1 MSGRIFS
8 SREARRGA
16 ILRGSVLLFALV
28 GSGVLL
34 ELYAPFLLDP
44 EWVEAFVEE
53 FGILA
58 PFVFVGIQTV
68 QVVAAPIPGQ
78 LLGVVG
84 GYLFGPFRGA
94 LYSILGVT
102 LGSYVVFRL
111 SRHYGRPYVEDAVQ
125 PAVLERFDGFISRGG
140 VPALFVIFLLPT
152 FPDDAVCFLAGLTDL
167 RMRTLV
173 TLVVVGRFPSFLAVA
188 YAGDS
193 LAEADLVTFG
203 VVSVVTLVVTVV
215 VYAKRDWVIERFGR
229 GGSAAE

>member
-1 MSGRIFS
+1 MFGRIFS

-16 ILRGSVLLFALV
+16 ILRAGALLVVLV

-44 EWVEAFVEE
+44 EWVRAFVEG

-68 QVVAAPIPGQ
+68 QVVLAPIPGQ

-84 GYLFGPFRGA
+84 GYLFGPLRGA

-102 LGSYVVFRL
+102 FGSYVVFRL
-111 SRHYGRPYVEDAVQ
+111 SRRYGRPYVEDALQ
-125 PAVLERFDGFISRGG
+125 PAVLERFDGFVSRGG

-173 TLVVVGRFPSFLAVA
+173 ALVVVGRFPSFLAVA

-203 VVSVVTLVVTVV
+203 VVSVVTLVVTAV

>member
-1 MSGRIFS
+1 MSGRIFT

-16 ILRGSVLLFALV
+16 LLRTSALLVALV

-44 EWVEAFVEE
+44 EWLRGEIRSY
-53 FGILA
+53 GTLA
-58 PFVFVGIQTV
+58 PIVFVAVQTV
-68 QVVAAPIPGQ
+68 QVIVAPIPGQ

-84 GYLFGPFRGA
+84 GYLFGPIRGA
-94 LYSILGVT
+94 FYSILGVA

-111 SRHYGRPYVEDAVQ
+111 ARHYGRPYVEGAIE
-125 PAVLERFDGFISRGG
+125 PSVLERFDEYVARGG

-167 RMRTLV
+167 RMRTLL

-188 YAGDS
+188 VAGDS
-193 LAEADLVTFG
+193 LADADLVAFG
-203 VVSVVTLVVTVV
+203 VVTVVTLVVTGV
-215 VYAKRDWVIERFGR
+215 VYLKREWVIETFGR
-229 GGSAAE
+229 GQSVTD

>member
-44 EWVEAFVEE
+44 EWVEAFVEG

-229 GGSAAE
+229 GGSAAK

>member
-1 MSGRIFS
+1 MDGRVFT

-16 ILRGSVLLFALV
+16 ILRAAALVVALV

-44 EWVEAFVEE
+44 DWVQAYVES
-53 FGILA
+53 FGVLA
-58 PFVFVGIQTV
+58 PLVFVAVQTV
-68 QVVAAPIPGQ
+68 QVIAAPIPGQ

-84 GYLFGPFRGA
+84 GYLFGPLRGA
-94 LYSILGVT
+94 IYSIVGVT

-111 SRHYGRPYVEDAVQ
+111 SRHYGRPYVEEAIR
-125 PAVLERFDGFISRGG
+125 PAVLERFDGFVSRGG

-173 TLVVVGRFPSFLAVA
+173 TLVVVGRFPSFIAVA

-193 LAEADLVTFG
+193 LAEADPLTFG
-203 VVSVVTLVVTVV
+203 VVSIVTLVVTVV

-229 GGSAAE
+229 GGSTAE